1 MADFYDVIVA
11 GGGSA
16 GVAAAIGASRVGAR
30 TLLLERGPCLGG
42 AATMRNVLT
51 YCGIY
56 TREDPPRQV
65 VFGVAEEVLAAL
77 RAEGAVS
84 EPQLFTATAVVFDP
98 ETVKRVLDDLCIKAG
113 VEVRL
118 HSQIVSARR
127 ESGRIRAIQVADH
140 CGIHQIT
147 GTAFVDATG
156 EADLAKF
163 GGAAVRYGN
172 DGRVQ
177 NGSLGVRFG
186 GIPADVDLSR
196 ENVAA
201 AVRAARDRGVGPLIS
216 AQGLVTRIPISGDVI
231 AYLVDEGYDA
241 RDARDVSRAEVSA
254 RIQVKAY
261 LEVMRSF
268 LGCSGAYVVSTGP
281 EIGTRESRHV
291 IAHYRLSRD
300 EVLEA
305 ARFDDTIAVGAW
317 PVEYHPGPGIPSEW
331 DFISGEGYFDIP
343 LRALRSIDTDNL
355 LAAGRNIDGDRAAG
369 SSLRVMGTAFAT
381 GHAAGIDAAYI
392 AERGPALDAAV
403 VQAELSRQHANLPRT
418 RDPKPANQR
427 EYLNVPAKL
436 GGNRVS

>member
-1 MADFYDVIVA
+1 MADLYDVIVA

-30 TLLLERGPCLGG
+30 TLLIERGPCLGG

-196 ENVAA
+196 ENVTA

-216 AQGLVTRIPISGDVI
+216 AQGLVTRMPISGDVI

-254 RIQVKAY
+254 RMQVKAY

-305 ARFDDTIAVGAW
+305 ASFDDTIAVGAW

-381 GHAAGIDAAYI
+381 GHAAGIDAAYV
-392 AERGPALDAAV
+392 AERGPAFDAAV
-403 VQAELSRQHANLPRT
+403 VQAELSRQHANLPR
-418 RDPKPANQR
+418 RRNPKPAIQR
-427 EYLNVPAKL
+427 EYLNVPVKL

>member
-1 MADFYDVIVA
+1 MADHYDVIVA

-30 TLLLERGPCLGG
+30 TLLVERGPCLGG

-65 VFGVAEEVLAAL
+65 VFGVAEDVLAGL

-98 ETVKRVLDDLCIKAG
+98 ETVKRVLDALCIKAA
-113 VEVRL
+113 VEVLL
-118 HSQIVSARR
+118 HSQIVGARR

-140 CGIHQIT
+140 YGIHEIT

-156 EADLAKF
+156 EADLATF
-163 GGAAVRYGN
+163 GRAAVRYGN

-186 GIPADVDLSR
+186 GIPADVILSK

-201 AVRAARDRGVGPLIS
+201 AVRAARDSGVGPLIS
-216 AQGLVTRIPISGDVI
+216 AQGLVTRLPISGDVI
-231 AYLVDEGYDA
+231 AYLIDEAYDA
-241 RDARDVSRAEVSA
+241 RDSRDVSRAEASA
-254 RIQVKAY
+254 RIQAKAY

-268 LGCSGAYVVSTGP
+268 LGCSGAYIVSTGP

-291 IAHYRLSRD
+291 IAQYRISKD
-300 EVLEA
+300 EVLGA
-305 ARFDDTIAVGAW
+305 AQFDDAIAVGAW
-317 PVEYHPGPGIPSEW
+317 PIEYHPGPGIPSEW
-331 DFISGEGYFDIP
+331 SFISGDGHFDIP
-343 LRALRSIDTDNL
+343 LGALRSIDTDNL

-369 SSLRVMGTAFAT
+369 GSLRVMGTAFAT
-381 GHAAGIDAAYI
+381 GHAAGVAAAYV
-392 AERGPALDAAV
+392 AERGPTLDAAA
-403 VQAELSRQHANLPRT
+403 VQAELFRQHANLPRS
-418 RDPKPANQR
+418 RDPKLLQQR
-427 EYLNVPAKL
+427 DHLRLPVKVGE
-436 GGNRVS
+436 NRVS